1 MADKSLIEKLNQ
13 TDNSKITKFVKVLN
27 EINDSSARTR
37 VINLLNSIEQDIY
50 ILDSLNTNVDTNL
63 DKDRIDSSK
72 ILTEKFEKAFKN
84 IKGISINDKEYTSET
99 LVTHKSSNLK
109 KVEKKIKSIN
119 E

>member
-50 ILDSLNTNVDTNL
+50 ILDSLNTNVDTNNSCRSRSPQKITFL
-63 DKDRIDSSK
+63 DPEEYSSARK
-72 ILTEKFEKAFKN
+72 
-84 IKGISINDKEYTSET
+84 ST
-99 LVTHKSSNLK
+99 LPPFWGL
-109 KVEKKIKSIN
+109 
-119 E
+119 